1 MMSVVPTTVP
11 KFWPM
16 DLERDAPN
24 FFSGPYIDRRSEA
37 REAAA
42 WLSAALADPSTR
54 YLIGCASAQLLSDTG
69 GESRIAFL
77 SGDHPLVR
85 SAARD
90 ASDQGAL
97 TLLGWFGD
105 ARCVLVDLGSECTAE
120 LPLGTRFE
128 ELRPLVNRLPADEAA
143 LLAYAR
149 ALLIW
154 RRRHRFCGVCG
165 SPTRSDRAGHVMR
178 CSNPQCAQE
187 FFPRID
193 PAIIV
198 LVTDGERAL
207 LGRQPTWPEGRYSTI
222 AGFVEPGE
230 SLEDAVAR
238 EVGEETGVRVT
249 QVDYHSSQPWPFPSS
264 LMLGFHAI
272 AAPNA
277 TIRVGGELADARWF
291 TREEIASGIPILP
304 PPHAISFRLI
314 AAWFDARAQVP
325 LATLRARG

>member
-1 MMSVVPTTVP
+1 
-11 KFWPM
+11 M

-42 WLSAALADPSTR
+42 WLAEALADPTTR
-54 YLIGCASAQLLSDTG
+54 YVIGCGSAQLLAG
-69 GESRIAFL
+69 AGAESRIAFL
-77 SGDHPLVR
+77 SGDHAIVQA
-85 SAARD
+85 AARGGT
-90 ASDQGAL
+90 DQSGL
-97 TLLGWFGD
+97 TLLGWFRD
-105 ARCVLVDLGSECTAE
+105 TRCVLVDLGSDCTAE

-128 ELRPLVNRLPADEAA
+128 ELRPLANLVAADEAA

-149 ALLIW
+149 AVLIW
-154 RRRHRFCGVCG
+154 RRRHRFCGICG
-165 SPTRSDRAGHVMR
+165 APTRSERAGHVMR
-178 CSNPQCAQE
+178 CSNAQCAQE

-207 LGRQPTWPEGRYSTI
+207 LGRQPTWPAGRYSTI

-238 EVGEETGVRVT
+238 EVREETGVRV
-249 QVDYHSSQPWPFPSS
+249 VRADYHSSQPWPFPSS

-272 AAPNA
+272 AEPRA
-277 TIRVGGELADARWF
+277 IIQVSGELADARWF
-291 TREEIASGIPILP
+291 TREEIASGTPTLP
-304 PPHAISFRLI
+304 PRHAISFRLI
-314 AAWFDARAQVP
+314 AAWFDAGSPVP
-325 LATLRARG
+325 LAALRS